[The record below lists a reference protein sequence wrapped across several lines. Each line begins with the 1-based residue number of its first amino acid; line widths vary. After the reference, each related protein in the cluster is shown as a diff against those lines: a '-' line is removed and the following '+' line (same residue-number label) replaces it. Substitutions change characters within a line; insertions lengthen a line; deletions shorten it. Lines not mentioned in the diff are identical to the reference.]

1 MPFYL
6 ERFFPLHSF
15 LSNSF
20 TSSFLH
26 HWTPLLSPSLS
37 LSLCSKWWLSKQ
49 CAGGGLQK
57 RWLSGLHVPRIPNQP
72 PLSSFLCFSSLFL
85 LYPPPFFLDFPSVA
99 LEINWQT
106 VSACSMWHSVYFN
119 PNLQLTQERRRR
131 GWEMEK
137 EREPHRKCP
146 MMGCPWG
153 SVCTCRF
160 IFNASVILMLLLIAQ
175 ELRWRQGEKE
185 QKAKHWMKEKD
196 CSVVSIP
203 LHHGRQMA
211 SEWSHHYCYK
221 RLQGN
226 SGTESRLMSHMSSG
240 VVAWGVS
247 LCFIGGKAVYRW
259 KVLHSSS
266 GIKMTHLDKPATLGD
281 VRRLHSIRRLGCIIH
296 VALVTIANIYICP
309 YFFLLFI
316 QSLLFLNVRL
326 ICDY

>member
-1 MPFYL
+1 M
-6 ERFFPLHSF
+6 RHTNTHIRVGASPLQYRSWHAF
-15 LSNSF
+15 LSRAIFPSSLFSF
-20 TSSFLH
+20 KLLYFLLPASLNTPPLSF
-26 HWTPLLSPSLS
+26 
-37 LSLCSKWWLSKQ
+37 SLCSKWWLSKQ
-49 CAGGGLQK
+49 RAGGGLQK

-72 PLSSFLCFSSLFL
+72 PLSSFLCFSSLSL
-85 LYPPPFFLDFPSVA
+85 SSMSPPFFLDFPSVA

-137 EREPHRKCP
+137 EREPHGKCP

-175 ELRWRQGEKE
+175 ELSWRQGEKE
-185 QKAKHWMKEKD
+185 QKGKQWIKEKD
-196 CSVVSIP
+196 CRVVSIP
-203 LHHGRQMA
+203 LHHGRHMA
-211 SEWSHHYCYK
+211 SEWSHHYCCK

-247 LCFIGGKAVYRW
+247 LTGGKSCLQMKGFA
-259 KVLHSSS
+259 
-266 GIKMTHLDKPATLGD
+266 
-281 VRRLHSIRRLGCIIH
+281 
-296 VALVTIANIYICP
+296 
-309 YFFLLFI
+309 
-316 QSLLFLNVRL
+316 
-326 ICDY
+326 